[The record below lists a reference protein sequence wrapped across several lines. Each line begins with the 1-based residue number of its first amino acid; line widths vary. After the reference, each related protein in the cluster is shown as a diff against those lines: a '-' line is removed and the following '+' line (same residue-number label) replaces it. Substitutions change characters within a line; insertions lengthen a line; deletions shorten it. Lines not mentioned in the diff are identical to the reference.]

1 MSAAVPPIH
10 CTTVLAHK
18 QDAAR
23 EVFLAKQSSGRRGRE
38 RWVLGSFAFFR
49 MHRITDIYFVGGF
62 GTVQWIDV
70 DEYLTATPD
79 SIATNEPLRTLQVR
93 FFTAW
98 RCAILQPSLRF
109 LPPPPPTYHD
119 VLPRLAP
126 PTDAQRNVFG
136 GAQDVPQPSLFPRR
150 CIVHFH

>member
-1 MSAAVPPIH
+1 M
-10 CTTVLAHK
+10 LAHK

-109 LPPPPPTYHD
+109 LPPPSY
-119 VLPRLAP
+119 LP
-126 PTDAQRNVFG
+126 
-136 GAQDVPQPSLFPRR
+136 
-150 CIVHFH
+150 